1 MFFDVTAFL
10 SIAYGRHV
18 QNLILARLFLLNMRD
33 EIRDAAARARNA
45 QLSSIA
51 YTDPLTE
58 LSNRRYFDE
67 IAAMMAKNTA
77 NFLPISLCMIDIDHF
92 KTLNDTLGHLQGD
105 RCLKLVAAAIRNNLR
120 SPADVVARFGGEEFV
135 ILLQN
140 TDLNAASE
148 VAERIRRAILDL
160 AHPNP
165 DAPGGI
171 VTASV
176 GIAELKSAPLVIQ
189 TLLDTADHALYR
201 AKQSGRNR
209 VST

>member
-1 MFFDVTAFL
+1 
-10 SIAYGRHV
+10 
-18 QNLILARLFLLNMRD
+18 
-33 EIRDAAARARNA
+33 
-45 QLSSIA
+45 
-51 YTDPLTE
+51 
-58 LSNRRYFDE
+58 
-67 IAAMMAKNTA
+67 
-77 NFLPISLCMIDIDHF
+77 MIDIDHF